1 MWVLISAPTC
11 FRLSLKHWAPSP
23 SGEAADA
30 CPSWVSDM
38 AAYCSGNKSGRERDL
53 HLGKNCEGL
62 IFVSIC
68 FLWKYKYDSP
78 SEKKA
83 LKTCAPSP
91 RSRLPKSG
99 RESDVSNEDPLCP
112 ARVLQLLLA
121 QGREWSCGWPEK
133 HFLIVMHFWLEVSF
147 VWLLFFFLIFFF
159 QIS

>member
-11 FRLSLKHWAPSP
+11 FGMSLKYWAPSP

-30 CPSWVSDM
+30 CRSWVSDV

-68 FLWKYKYDSP
+68 FLWKYKYDSL

-83 LKTCAPSP
+83 LKTCAASP
-91 RSRLPKSG
+91 RSRLPQSG
-99 RESDVSNEDPLCP
+99 KESDVSSEDPLCP
-112 ARVLQLLLA
+112 AWVLQLLLA

-133 HFLIVMHFWLEVSF
+133 RFLIVMHFWLEGF
-147 VWLLFFFLIFFF
+147 LFFVFLFFNFFF
-159 QIS
+159 KIS